1 MASASIGIASTVT
14 GKAQMTP
21 TGTLSER
28 HAKQLL
34 ARGLEPELAL
44 RYGWI
49 SAGPLTDGIA
59 IPYLMD
65 GKVVNHKYRTLNGE
79 KKFAQDKDAVKCFW
93 NFDALKNESGPIV
106 ITEGE
111 CDALAGIQAGYL
123 RTVSVPGGAPSTP
136 SVGDGLGPQYAF
148 LDSALPLMR
157 GSDEIILA
165 TDGDGPG
172 DNLFHGLLLRLGRAR
187 CKFVTYPLKRDGTRC
202 KDLNDALQVYG
213 PEGVRQT
220 LDRAQWAKLGG
231 VYRMSELPPLPEHA
245 VMELGFESSIG
256 RLAKAR
262 RGDFWVVSGP
272 PGHGKTAFMLDAV
285 CRVVMAH
292 NLRVAWASFENLPQ
306 QDLKRQLRKWFI
318 ATQRA
323 EGGAHPAD
331 IRQPWCHAD
340 VTVADAWI
348 EAHFRFLVPDPD
360 EDVTFDW
367 FLERVNAA
375 VIREECDV
383 VLLDPW
389 NELDHAP
396 GDMALTTYVGEAI
409 KKMKQTARKL
419 QVWWIV
425 IAHPAKMRTGDQL
438 SLYSISDSA
447 HWFNKADIGLLI
459 NREGDGAGAKIICA
473 KARYEEIGSR
483 GEANA
488 LFNAETRR
496 FNVPV
501 EIGVDP

>member
-1 MASASIGIASTVT
+1 
-14 GKAQMTP
+14 MTP
-21 TGTLSER
+21 TLSER

-34 ARGLEPELAL
+34 ARGLEPELAV
-44 RYGWI
+44 RYGWT
-49 SAGPLTDGIA
+49 SHGPLTDGIA

-79 KKFAQDKDAVKCFW
+79 KKFAQDKDALKCFW

-111 CDALAGIQAGYL
+111 CDALAAIQAGFT
-123 RTVSVPGGAPSTP
+123 RAVSVPDGAPAVQLGST
-136 SVGDGLGPQYAF
+136 VGTKYTF
-148 LDSALPLMR
+148 LDGAMPVLR
-157 GSDEIILA
+157 DAGEIILA

-172 DNLFHGLLLRLGRAR
+172 SNLFHDMLLRLGRAR
-187 CKFVTYPLKRDGTRC
+187 CKFVTYPLKKDGTRC
-202 KDLNDALQVYG
+202 KDLNEALQTYG
-213 PEGVRQT
+213 AEGVAQT
-220 LDRAQWAKLGG
+220 LARAQWAKLGG
-231 VYRMSELPPLPEHA
+231 VYRMSELPPLPEHT
-245 VMELGFESSIG
+245 VMELGFEHSIG

-285 CRVVMAH
+285 CRTVTAH

-318 ATQRA
+318 CTERDKRRVHPGDMGGKWTQP
-323 EGGAHPAD
+323 EVQEAD
-331 IRQPWCHAD
+331 D
-340 VTVADAWI
+340 FI

-360 EDVTFDW
+360 ENVAFDW
-367 FLERVNAA
+367 FIERVNAA
-375 VIREECDV
+375 VIREDCDV

-396 GDMALTTYVGEAI
+396 GDMSLTTYVGEAI
-409 KKMKQTARKL
+409 KKMKQQARKL

-459 NREGDGAGAKIICA
+459 NREGDSAEAKITCA
-473 KARYEEIGSR
+473 KARYEEIGTR
-483 GEANA
+483 GEAKA
-488 LFNAETRR
+488 MFNPETRR

-501 EIGVDP
+501 EIGVEP